1 MVTEKE
7 FQRMVTLER
16 RRAERSRR
24 PFLLMLLDMGD
35 TTPCAKNGKVLEKI
49 LVALS
54 ASTRGSDVAGWYSND
69 SVLGVMFTEFASVD
83 PNSLLTTLT
92 TRVIGTLRKGL
103 SEQQFNQTCIS
114 FHSFPEEWN
123 PRQPD
128 PDAPVYAPLRPK
140 PRLRS
145 GGAMAIPETDD
156 VADLSTTTFF
166 QRTLVA
172 KERPQSE

>member
-35 TTPCAKNGKVLEKI
+35 SIPCEKNGKVLEKL
-49 LVALS
+49 LVVLS
-54 ASTRGSDVAGWYSND
+54 RSTRGSDITGWYRNN
-69 SVLGVMFTEFASVD
+69 SVLGVMFTEFEFVD
-83 PNSLLTTLT
+83 PDTIPSTLAR
-92 TRVIGTLRKGL
+92 RVADTLRKNL
-103 SEQQFNQTCIS
+103 SEEQFDQTCIS
-114 FHSFPEEWN
+114 FHLFPEEWN

-156 VADLSTTTFF
+156 ADLSTTTFF
-166 QRTLVA
+166 QRMLVA
-172 KERPQSE
+172 KERP